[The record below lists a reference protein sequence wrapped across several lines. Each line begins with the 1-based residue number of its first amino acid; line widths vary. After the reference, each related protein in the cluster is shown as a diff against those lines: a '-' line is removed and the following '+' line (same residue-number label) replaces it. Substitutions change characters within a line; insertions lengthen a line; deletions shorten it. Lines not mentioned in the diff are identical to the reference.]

1 MNNNEDMDE
10 KVKENFDSFNSYTE
24 GDADKVLDNEEKI
37 ENIMNNET
45 LREYMNNIKNYFM
58 MLKDFFTGKYKNI
71 PVGTISAIIGTLLY
85 VLSPVDLIP
94 DLIPVVGVLDD
105 AAVLALCVKLTQY
118 DVDQYLNSNVD
129 GAC

>member
-1 MNNNEDMDE
+1 MDNNEDMDE

-24 GDADKVLDNEEKI
+24 DDADKVLDNEKKI

-58 MLKDFFTGKYKNI
+58 MLKDFVTGKYKNI

-94 DLIPVVGVLDD
+94 DLIPVVGGLDD

-118 DVDQYLNSNVD
+118 DVDQYLNSNGD
-129 GAC
+129 GVC

>member
-1 MNNNEDMDE
+1 MDNNEDMDE

-24 GDADKVLDNEEKI
+24 DDADKVLDNEKKI

-58 MLKDFFTGKYKNI
+58 MLKDFVTGKYKNI
-71 PVGTISAIIGTLLY
+71 PVGTISAM
-85 VLSPVDLIP
+85 DLIP
-94 DLIPVVGVLDD
+94 DLIPVVGGLDD

-118 DVDQYLNSNVD
+118 DVDQYLNSNGD
-129 GAC
+129 GVC

>member
-1 MNNNEDMDE
+1 MNSNEDMDE

-24 GDADKVLDNEEKI
+24 DDADKVLDNEKKI

-58 MLKDFFTGKYKNI
+58 MLNDFVTGKYKNI

-94 DLIPVVGVLDD
+94 DLIPVVGFLDD

-118 DVDQYLNSNVD
+118 DVDQYLNSNGD

>member
-1 MNNNEDMDE
+1 MNSNEDMDE

-24 GDADKVLDNEEKI
+24 DDADKVLDNEEKI
-37 ENIMNNET
+37 ESIMNNET

-58 MLKDFFTGKYKNI
+58 MLKDFVTGKYKNI

-94 DLIPVVGVLDD
+94 DLIPVVGFLDD

>member
-24 GDADKVLDNEEKI
+24 DDADKVLDNEEKI
-37 ENIMNNET
+37 ESIMNNET

-58 MLKDFFTGKYKNI
+58 MLKDFVTGKYKNI

-94 DLIPVVGVLDD
+94 DLIPVVGFLDD

-118 DVDQYLNSNVD
+118 DVDQYLNTNGD

>member
-94 DLIPVVGVLDD
+94 DLIPVVGFLDD

-118 DVDQYLNSNVD
+118 DVDQYLNSNGD

>member
-1 MNNNEDMDE
+1 MNSNEDMDE

-24 GDADKVLDNEEKI
+24 DDADKVLDNEKKI

-58 MLKDFFTGKYKNI
+58 MLKDFFTGKYKYI

-94 DLIPVVGVLDD
+94 DLIPVVGFLDD

-118 DVDQYLNSNVD
+118 DIDQYLNSNGD
-129 GAC
+129 RAC

>member
-24 GDADKVLDNEEKI
+24 DDTDKVLDNEKKI
-37 ENIMNNET
+37 ESIMNNET

-58 MLKDFFTGKYKNI
+58 MLKDFVTGKYKNI

-94 DLIPVVGVLDD
+94 DLIPVVGFLDD

-118 DVDQYLNSNVD
+118 DVDQYLNSNGD

>member
-1 MNNNEDMDE
+1 MNSNEDMDE

-24 GDADKVLDNEEKI
+24 DDADKVLDNEEKI
-37 ENIMNNET
+37 ESIMNNET

-58 MLKDFFTGKYKNI
+58 MLKDFVTGKYKNI

-94 DLIPVVGVLDD
+94 DLIPVVGFLDD

-118 DVDQYLNSNVD
+118 DVDQYLNSNGD

>member
-1 MNNNEDMDE
+1 MTKNEEMNE
-10 KVKENFDSFNSYTE
+10 KVKENLDSFNSYTE
-24 GDADKVLDNEEKI
+24 DDADKVLDNEEKI
-37 ENIMNNET
+37 ESIMNNET

-58 MLKDFFTGKYKNI
+58 MLKDFVTGKYKNI

-94 DLIPVVGVLDD
+94 DLIPVVGFLDD

-118 DVDQYLNSNVD
+118 DVDQYLNSNGD

>member
-24 GDADKVLDNEEKI
+24 DDADKVLDNEKKI

-58 MLKDFFTGKYKNI
+58 MLKDFVTGKYKNI

-94 DLIPVVGVLDD
+94 DLIPVVGFLDD

-118 DVDQYLNSNVD
+118 DVDQYLNSNGD

>member
-10 KVKENFDSFNSYTE
+10 KFDSFNSYTE
-24 GDADKVLDNEEKI
+24 DDADKVLDNEEKI
-37 ENIMNNET
+37 ESIMNNET

-58 MLKDFFTGKYKNI
+58 MLKDFVTGKYKNI

-94 DLIPVVGVLDD
+94 DLIPVVGFLDD

-118 DVDQYLNSNVD
+118 DVDQYLNSNGD

>member
-1 MNNNEDMDE
+1 MNSNEDMDE

-24 GDADKVLDNEEKI
+24 DDADKVLDNEEKI
-37 ENIMNNET
+37 ESIMNNET

-58 MLKDFFTGKYKNI
+58 MLNDFVTGKYKNI

-94 DLIPVVGVLDD
+94 DLIPVVGFLDD

-118 DVDQYLNSNVD
+118 DVDQYLNSNGD

>member
-1 MNNNEDMDE
+1 MDNNEDMDE

-24 GDADKVLDNEEKI
+24 DDSDKVLDNEKKI

-58 MLKDFFTGKYKNI
+58 MLKDFVTGKYKNI

-94 DLIPVVGVLDD
+94 DLIPVVGFLDD

-118 DVDQYLNSNVD
+118 DVDQYLNSNGD

>member
-24 GDADKVLDNEEKI
+24 DDADKVLDNEEKI
-37 ENIMNNET
+37 ESIMNNET
-45 LREYMNNIKNYFM
+45 FREYMNNIKNYFM
-58 MLKDFFTGKYKNI
+58 MLKDFVTGKYKNI

-94 DLIPVVGVLDD
+94 DLIPVVGFLDD

-118 DVDQYLNSNVD
+118 DVDQYLNSNGD

>member
-1 MNNNEDMDE
+1 MDNNEDMDE

-24 GDADKVLDNEEKI
+24 DDADKVLDNEKKI

-58 MLKDFFTGKYKNI
+58 MLKDFVTGKYKNI

-94 DLIPVVGVLDD
+94 DLIPVVGFLDD

-118 DVDQYLNSNVD
+118 DVDQYLNSNGD

>member
-24 GDADKVLDNEEKI
+24 DDADKVLDNEEKI
-37 ENIMNNET
+37 ESIMNNET

-58 MLKDFFTGKYKNI
+58 MLKDLVTGKYKNI

-94 DLIPVVGVLDD
+94 DLIPVVGFLDD

-118 DVDQYLNSNVD
+118 DVDQYLNSNGD